1 MISVV
6 TTLAASGGEGESPSV
21 LAVPL
26 DELILGAIAFFI
38 VFFALWKFVLPGLE
52 KTLKERS
59 EAIEGGIERAAAA
72 EAEAKAMMA
81 QYKEQIANAHQEAAD
96 IRAKAEA
103 DGKAIVDAAK
113 QQAETERSAIAL
125 RGEAQLAAERTQT
138 VAALRQDVGG
148 LAVTLAGRIVG
159 ESLED
164 DQRSRDVVDRF
175 ITDLEQSAAKD
186 QS

>member
-1 MISVV
+1 MIP
-6 TTLAASGGEGESPSV
+6 LATALTAAGGEGESPSV

-26 DELILGAIAFFI
+26 DEFILGIVAFFI
-38 VFFALWKFVLPGLE
+38 VFFVLWKFVLPNIE
-52 KTLKERS
+52 KTLNERS

-81 QYKEQIANAHQEAAD
+81 KYKEQIAGAHEEAAN
-96 IRAKAEA
+96 IRA
-103 DGKAIVDAAK
+103 DGKAIVDEARK
-113 QQAETERSAIAL
+113 QADAERSAIAQ

-164 DQRSRDVVDRF
+164 DQRANAVVDRF
-175 ITDLEQSAAKD
+175 IADLEQSAAKD
-186 QS
+186 QA

>member
-1 MISVV
+1 MIP
-6 TTLAASGGEGESPSV
+6 LATALTAAGGEGESPSV

-26 DELILGAIAFFI
+26 DEFILGIVAFFI
-38 VFFALWKFVLPGLE
+38 VFFVLWKFVLPNIE

-59 EAIEGGIERAAAA
+59 EAIEGGLERAATA

-81 QYKEQIANAHQEAAD
+81 QYKEQIAGAHEEAAD

-103 DGKAIVDAAK
+103 DGKLIVEQAK
-113 QQAETERSAIAL
+113 KQADTERSAIAQ

-148 LAVTLAGRIVG
+148 LAVSLAGRIVG

-164 DQRSRDVVDRF
+164 DQRANAVVDRF
-175 ITDLEQSAAKD
+175 IADLEQSAAKD
-186 QS
+186 QA

>member
-1 MISVV
+1 MISIASAVS
-6 TTLAASGGEGESPSV
+6 AAGGEGETPSV

-38 VFFALWKFVLPGLE
+38 VFFALWKLVLPNIQ
-52 KTLKERS
+52 KTLAERT

-81 QYKEQIANAHQEAAD
+81 QYKERIANAHQEAAD

-103 DGKAIVDAAK
+103 DGKAIVEQAR
-113 QQAETERSAIAL
+113 QQAESERSSIAQ

-164 DQRSRDVVDRF
+164 DQRARAVVDRF
-175 ITDLEQSAAKD
+175 IADLEQSAAKD
-186 QS
+186 PS

>member
-1 MISVV
+1 MIAVV
-6 TTLAASGGEGESPSV
+6 SALTAAGGEGESPSV

-26 DELILGAIAFFI
+26 DEFILGIIAFFI
-38 VFFALWKFVLPGLE
+38 VFFVLWKFVLPKIE
-52 KTLKERS
+52 QTLKDRTD
-59 EAIEGGIERAAAA
+59 AIEGGIERAEKA

-81 QYKEQIANAHQEAAD
+81 QYKEQIANAHSEAAD

-103 DGKAIVDAAK
+103 DGKAIIEQAK
-113 QQAETERSAIAL
+113 KQAEAERAAIAQ

-159 ESLED
+159 ESLD
-164 DQRSRDVVDRF
+164 DDERARGVVDRF
-175 ITDLEQSAAKD
+175 IADLEQSAGAEA
-186 QS
+186 